1 MRWRASRK
9 KSYLEERYEVVM
21 HNYTFMRLLTLQPST
36 PEEQVDCNA
45 FLESFGVHARN
56 LVESLSNEAGGD
68 EFGTLNVPDFQAPD
82 QAPSRRFSGSR
93 GRSCVCPLLERRIA
107 ERRSTSTT
115 RNSFTP
121 GSCPQSSGSMSNS
134 PRSIAR
140 A

>member
-1 MRWRASRK
+1 
-9 KSYLEERYEVVM
+9 VVM

-56 LVESLSNEAGGD
+56 LVEFLSNEAGGD
-68 EFGTLNVPDFQAPD
+68 ELGALNVPDFQAPD